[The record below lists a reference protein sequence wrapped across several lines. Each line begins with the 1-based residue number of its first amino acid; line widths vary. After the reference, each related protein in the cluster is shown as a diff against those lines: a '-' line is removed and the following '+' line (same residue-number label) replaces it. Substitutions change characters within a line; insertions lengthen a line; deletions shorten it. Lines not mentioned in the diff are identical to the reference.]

1 MNGSMRGEKR
11 LDRVFEVRGFFTEYK
26 EQREAR
32 FNLLF
37 PDATAE
43 DVKALDY
50 LLIDTR
56 GARVFIDRYADM
68 FREYGAQE
76 TVRRI
81 VSGCDMMY
89 FSEWLAIQE
98 KIKEA
103 AAQSVST
110 PYTERRTTEQT
121 QSGTDSGSDKEK
133 NKVFAFDSAEA
144 NDESEREASNERKRE
159 DDLKRTV
166 TVERSSGT
174 ATQNAA
180 DFIDFTRH
188 NDFLEMMFDDIV
200 RVCAKSLT

>member
-1 MNGSMRGEKR
+1 MRDETR
-11 LDRVFEVRGFFTEYK
+11 LDQVAEVRGFFTEYK

-37 PDATAE
+37 PDATAD

-56 GARVFIDRYADM
+56 GERVLIDCYAVM
-68 FREYGAQE
+68 FRKYGAQE
-76 TVRRI
+76 TMRRI
-81 VSGCDMMY
+81 VSGCDLL
-89 FSEWLAIQE
+89 FLNEWLAIQE

-110 PYTERRTTEQT
+110 PYKEVRTTEQT
-121 QSGTDSGSDKEK
+121 QTGTDSGSDTEK
-133 NKVFAFDSAEA
+133 NKVYAFDSEEA
-144 NDESEREASNERKRE
+144 NDESEREASNNRQRE

-174 ATQNAA
+174 ATENAA
-180 DFIDFTRH
+180 AFIDFTRH
-188 NDFLEMMFDDIV
+188 NDFLETMFDDIV

>member
-1 MNGSMRGEKR
+1 MRDETR

-37 PDATAE
+37 PDATAD

-56 GARVFIDRYADM
+56 GERVFIDRYAAM
-68 FREYGAQE
+68 FRNHGAQE

-81 VSGCDMMY
+81 VSGCDMMC
-89 FSEWLAIQE
+89 FSAWLSIQE

-121 QSGTDSGSDKEK
+121 QKGTDSGKDNEK
-133 NKVFAFDSAEA
+133 NKVFAFDSESA
-144 NDESEREASNERKRE
+144 NDESEREASNERQR
-159 DDLKRTV
+159 DDELKRTV

-174 ATQNAA
+174 ATENAA

-200 RVCAKSLT
+200 RICAKSLT